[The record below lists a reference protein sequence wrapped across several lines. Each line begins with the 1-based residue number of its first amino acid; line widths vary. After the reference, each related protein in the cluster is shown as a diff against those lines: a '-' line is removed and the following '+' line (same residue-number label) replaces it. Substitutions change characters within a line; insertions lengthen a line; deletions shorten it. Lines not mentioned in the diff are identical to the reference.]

1 MNELELKSSRAKL
14 SVGYKYGF
22 FNAAC
27 LVFLIQTCVGFIW
40 MLDGSVEGVYLTSSG
55 ICMLL
60 VLMPFIFRMVSPDPF
75 SPLALAAFALLL
87 GTGLRVPYVLFSNHE
102 RAYFLLF
109 GQNLNDI
116 VGASSLIIVG
126 VATFTIG
133 YCSTKKSINAT
144 RLLGFSD
151 STLSQRRVFYWSIVF
166 AILGSISAYF
176 FIKSAGLDLS
186 QGLAASSRKV
196 YIRHE
201 LGGGETASGTG
212 GLPRFMV
219 KAAEVAFITMAA
231 MLVVG
236 MLRFKKTVKIA
247 MLLFAIPVFL
257 VPFITSSRSSIALVI
272 IAVLIL
278 ASYYNKVRTYHLAV
292 GLIFISMVMVVMGQL
307 RTANMTGVEITES
320 PIDTII
326 GSGNGLDFVRTAGII
341 SNIPEKSPHMYGT
354 TYLSGL
360 TFFIPRSLW
369 PKKPDVAL
377 GPWVKE
383 KVFGYPVPGNN
394 GWPAGTI
401 AEAYINFGALG
412 IPLVMFLY
420 GLFCRIFYNSF
431 AKQLGKNLPLT
442 ILYSYIIWRF
452 GVSTFGLNIAHGFSQ
467 TLILAIPMLIF
478 LYLTKVKNKKLN

>member
-1 MNELELKSSRAKL
+1 MSNLELKKSRKRL
-14 SVGYKYGF
+14 TFDYKYGF
-22 FNAAC
+22 VIAIC
-27 LVFLIQTCVGFIW
+27 LVFFIQTCVGFIW
-40 MLDGSVEGVYLTSSG
+40 MLDGSVEGVYLTSSS

-60 VLMPFIFRMVSPDPF
+60 VTMPFLFRLLKPDPF

-87 GTGLRVPYVLFSNHE
+87 GTGLRVPYVLFSSHE
-102 RAYFLLF
+102 RAHFLLF
-109 GQNLNDI
+109 GQNLNEI
-116 VGASSLIIVG
+116 VGASALIIIG
-126 VATFTIG
+126 VATFTLG
-133 YCSTKKSINAT
+133 YCSTRKSFNAT
-144 RLLGFSD
+144 RLLGFSG
-151 STLSQRRVFYWSIVF
+151 STLSQRRVFFWSIVF

-176 FIKSAGLDLS
+176 FIKAAGLDLS

-196 YIRHE
+196 YINHE
-201 LGGGETASGTG
+201 LGGGETTSGTG

-236 MLRFKKTVKIA
+236 ALRFKKSVKVA
-247 MLLFAIPVFL
+247 MLIFAIPVFL

-272 IAVLIL
+272 IAVLIF
-278 ASYYNKVRTYHLAV
+278 ASYYNKVRIYHLGV

-307 RTANMTGVEITES
+307 RTANMTGVAIAES
-320 PIDTII
+320 PVDTII

-341 SNIPEKSPHMYGT
+341 SKIPEKTPHMLGKS
-354 TYLSGL
+354 YLSGL

-383 KVFGYPVPGNN
+383 TVFGYPVPGNN

-420 GLFCRIFYNSF
+420 GLICRIFYNSF
-431 AKQLGKNLPLT
+431 SRQLGKNLPMT

-452 GVSTFGLNIAHGFSQ
+452 GVSTFGLNIAHGVSQ
-467 TLILAIPMLIF
+467 TLILAFPMLIF
-478 LYLTKVKNKKLN
+478 LHLTKVKVKNIN